1 MTAVTPLLWVG
12 ECHFDHVRA
21 TSTVKA
27 VAIIRGGGTAVVE
40 DFDTAEDVLRALGA
54 DQATL
59 DYRLAQGRRRHRDE
73 LPD

>member
-21 TSTVKA
+21 TSAAEA
-27 VAIIRGGGTAVVE
+27 VAVIRDGRTVLVE
-40 DFDTAEDVLRALGA
+40 DFDAAEDVLRALGA
-54 DQATL
+54 DPATL
-59 DYRLAQGRRRHRDE
+59 DYRLAQARRRHRDD

>member
-12 ECHFDHVRA
+12 ESHFDHVRA
-21 TSTVKA
+21 TSTAEA
-27 VAIIRGGGTAVVE
+27 VAIIRGGGTVVVA
-40 DFDTAEDVLRALGA
+40 DFDAAEDALRSLGA

-59 DYRLAQGRRRHRDE
+59 DYRLAQARQRHRDV